1 MKIKMRKKNEKEKQ
15 KILSPLFAFLTMRA
29 DGYLWV
35 RTDKIGIWDV
45 TDTLFVTNF
54 IQLIS
59 SQPVD

>member
-1 MKIKMRKKNEKEKQ
+1 
-15 KILSPLFAFLTMRA
+15 MRA
-29 DGYLWV
+29 SGYLWV
-35 RTDKIGIWDV
+35 GTDKVRTWDV